1 MNFKF
6 GHRLLFKNSMK
17 STFFDLTEAC
27 LADIN
32 SPAFEK
38 SRSEGTDVPGM
49 ARYCLAMGTNI
60 LKLLLILLHHVRGL
74 SVLVILC

>member
-6 GHRLLFKNSMK
+6 GHRLLFKNSIK

-32 SPAFEK
+32 SHAFEK
-38 SRSEGTDVPGM
+38 SHSDGTNVPGM
-49 ARYCLAMGTNI
+49 PRYCLDRNAQI
-60 LKLLLILLHHVRGL
+60 LKHLLILLHHV
-74 SVLVILC
+74 

>member
-6 GHRLLFKNSMK
+6 RHKLLFKNSIK
-17 STFFDLTEAC
+17 STFFDLTEAR

-38 SRSEGTDVPGM
+38 SHSEGTNVPGM
-49 ARYCLAMGTNI
+49 PRYCLAMGTDI

-74 SVLVILC
+74 FVLIILS